1 MQRFKNTQF
10 NSGLSRELAL
20 PTSLIQVGRN
30 DVTNDVRRLIIQ
42 NDDSDKML
50 NIENLRNFF
59 RSRGTLKAQKVS
71 EETHR
76 HLCVSF
82 WSEGLEYG

>member
-10 NSGLSRELAL
+10 KSGLSSALAL

-50 NIENLRNFF
+50 NIENLRKQ
-59 RSRGTLKAQKVS
+59 L
-71 EETHR
+71 
-76 HLCVSF
+76 L
-82 WSEGLEYG
+82 

>member
-10 NSGLSRELAL
+10 NSGLSRALAL

-50 NIENLRNFF
+50 NIENLR
-59 RSRGTLKAQKVS
+59 RTTSLEA
-71 EETHR
+71 EE
-76 HLCVSF
+76 L
-82 WSEGLEYG
+82 

>member
-10 NSGLSRELAL
+10 NSGLSRALAL

-42 NDDSDKML
+42 NDDSDKIL
-50 NIENLRNFF
+50 NIENLR
-59 RSRGTLKAQKVS
+59 RTTSLEA
-71 EETHR
+71 EE
-76 HLCVSF
+76 L
-82 WSEGLEYG
+82 

>member
-10 NSGLSRELAL
+10 KSGLSRALAL
-20 PTSLIQVGRN
+20 PTSLMQVGRN

-50 NIENLRNFF
+50 NIENLR
-59 RSRGTLKAQKVS
+59 RTTSLEA
-71 EETHR
+71 EE
-76 HLCVSF
+76 L
-82 WSEGLEYG
+82 

>member
-10 NSGLSRELAL
+10 KSGLSRALALPL

-50 NIENLRNFF
+50 NIENLR
-59 RSRGTLKAQKVS
+59 RTTSLEA
-71 EETHR
+71 EE
-76 HLCVSF
+76 L
-82 WSEGLEYG
+82 

>member
-10 NSGLSRELAL
+10 NSGLSRALAL
-20 PTSLIQVGRN
+20 PISLIQVGRN

-50 NIENLRNFF
+50 NIENLR
-59 RSRGTLKAQKVS
+59 RTTSLEA
-71 EETHR
+71 EE
-76 HLCVSF
+76 L
-82 WSEGLEYG
+82 

>member
-1 MQRFKNTQF
+1 MQRFKNTRF
-10 NSGLSRELAL
+10 NTGLSRALAL

-50 NIENLRNFF
+50 NIENLR
-59 RSRGTLKAQKVS
+59 RTTSLEA
-71 EETHR
+71 EE
-76 HLCVSF
+76 L
-82 WSEGLEYG
+82 

>member
-10 NSGLSRELAL
+10 KSGLSRALAL
-20 PTSLIQVGRN
+20 PTSLMRVGRN

-50 NIENLRNFF
+50 NIENLTRTT
-59 RSRGTLKAQKVS
+59 SLEA
-71 EETHR
+71 EE
-76 HLCVSF
+76 L
-82 WSEGLEYG
+82 

>member
-50 NIENLRNFF
+50 NIENLR
-59 RSRGTLKAQKVS
+59 RPTSLEA
-71 EETHR
+71 EE
-76 HLCVSF
+76 L
-82 WSEGLEYG
+82 

>member
-1 MQRFKNTQF
+1 MQRFKNTRF
-10 NSGLSRELAL
+10 SSGLSRPLAL

-50 NIENLRNFF
+50 KIENLR
-59 RSRGTLKAQKVS
+59 RTPSLEA
-71 EETHR
+71 EE
-76 HLCVSF
+76 L
-82 WSEGLEYG
+82 

>member
-10 NSGLSRELAL
+10 NSGLSSALAL

-50 NIENLRNFF
+50 NIENLTRTT
-59 RSRGTLKAQKVS
+59 SLEA
-71 EETHR
+71 EE
-76 HLCVSF
+76 L
-82 WSEGLEYG
+82 

>member
-10 NSGLSRELAL
+10 NSGLSRSLAL

-50 NIENLRNFF
+50 NIENLR
-59 RSRGTLKAQKVS
+59 RTTSLEA
-71 EETHR
+71 EE
-76 HLCVSF
+76 L
-82 WSEGLEYG
+82 

>member
-50 NIENLRNFF
+50 NIENLR
-59 RSRGTLKAQKVS
+59 RTTSLEA
-71 EETHR
+71 EE
-76 HLCVSF
+76 L
-82 WSEGLEYG
+82 

>member
-10 NSGLSRELAL
+10 KSGLSRALTL
-20 PTSLIQVGRN
+20 PTSLMQVGRN

-50 NIENLRNFF
+50 NIENLR
-59 RSRGTLKAQKVS
+59 RTTSLEA
-71 EETHR
+71 EE
-76 HLCVSF
+76 L
-82 WSEGLEYG
+82 

>member
-10 NSGLSRELAL
+10 KSGLSSALAL

-50 NIENLRNFF
+50 NIENLR
-59 RSRGTLKAQKVS
+59 RTTSLEA
-71 EETHR
+71 EE
-76 HLCVSF
+76 L
-82 WSEGLEYG
+82 

>member
-10 NSGLSRELAL
+10 KSGLSRALAL
-20 PTSLIQVGRN
+20 PTSLMQVGRN

-50 NIENLRNFF
+50 NIENLTRTT
-59 RSRGTLKAQKVS
+59 SLEA
-71 EETHR
+71 EE
-76 HLCVSF
+76 L
-82 WSEGLEYG
+82 